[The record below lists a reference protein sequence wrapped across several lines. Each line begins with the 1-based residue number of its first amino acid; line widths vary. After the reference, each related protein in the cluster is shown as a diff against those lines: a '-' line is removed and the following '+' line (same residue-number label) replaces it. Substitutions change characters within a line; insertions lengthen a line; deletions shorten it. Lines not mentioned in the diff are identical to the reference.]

1 MAPIPRSHNAF
12 YAVIM
17 IAAAVVAIGGLLLPD
32 TLATTFAWF
41 SLPPLHA
48 RFLGAIYLW
57 GAVFMGGCLLARRR
71 DEVLWGLPLAAIFTG
86 MLFVVSVLNLGS
98 FDLGRA
104 ADLIWF
110 ASYVIYPI
118 IGVAL
123 YVQERRSPP
132 VETALPF
139 AMEARTLPD
148 WARWFLLGQGIVVT
162 VLAVALFLLPGQ
174 VARVWPWTVSP
185 FLAQAYSGP
194 LLAYGIASLLYSRL
208 WTWRQVRVLAPAM
221 LAFTAATLAA
231 SVRHLGVF
239 GTFDVV
245 DALWFAAF
253 GAATVIVAVMTY
265 RVARDVT

>member
-1 MAPIPRSHNAF
+1 MTPIPRAHNAF
-12 YAVIM
+12 YVAIL
-17 IAAAVVAIGGLLLPD
+17 IAAAVVAAGGLLLPD
-32 TLATTFAWF
+32 LLARNFAWF

-57 GAVFMGGCLLARRR
+57 GALFMGGCLLARRR
-71 DEVLWGLPLAAIFTG
+71 DEVPWAFPLVAIFTG
-86 MLFVVSVLNLGS
+86 MLFVVSILNFGA

-104 ADLIWF
+104 PDLIWF

-118 IGVAL
+118 LGVAL
-123 YVQERRSPP
+123 FAQERLAPP
-132 VETALPF
+132 VESALPF
-139 AMEARTLPD
+139 AKEARTLPD
-148 WARWFLLGQGIVVT
+148 WARMFLLVQGILVT
-162 VLAVALFLLPGQ
+162 ALAVALFLLPGQ

-194 LLAYGIASLLYSRL
+194 LLAYGVASLLYSRL
-208 WTWRQVRVLAPAM
+208 WTWRQVRVIVPAM

-231 SVRHLGVF
+231 SLRHLGVF

-253 GAATVIVAVMTY
+253 GVATAFLAVMTY
-265 RVARDVT
+265 RVARNVR